1 MYSSV
6 DTVDDDLDEEEREHR
21 YPTSFL
27 NSQSPSGMPHH
38 NIFLKEGAIAMLLRN
53 VNRASALT
61 NGSRVLIRRMHDLFL
76 DVEILTG
83 ANQGKRTFIPRMTL
97 TPSDTDLPFRL
108 RRVQFPIKLAYAMT
122 INKSQGQEFEKVGV
136 FLNRACFG
144 HGQLYVAFS
153 RAHSKNDISV
163 QISETQEQGKHKGR
177 FYTKNVVLHR
187 VLQG

>member
-6 DTVDDDLDEEEREHR
+6 DSVDDDLDEEEREHR

-27 NSQSPSGMPHH
+27 NSQTPSGMPHH
-38 NIFLKEGAIAMLLRN
+38 NLFLKEGAIAMLLRN
-53 VNRASALT
+53 VNKASGLT
-61 NGSRVLIRRMHDLFL
+61 NGVRVVIRRMHDLFL

-83 ANQGKRTFIPRMTL
+83 ASQGKRVFIPRMTL
-97 TPSDTDLPFRL
+97 TPSDTDLPFQL

-122 INKSQGQEFEKVGV
+122 INKSQGQSFDKVGI

-144 HGQLYVAFS
+144 HGQLYVSFS
-153 RAHSKNDISV
+153 RAHSQDDISV
-163 QISETQEQGKHKGR
+163 EISENQEQGKDKGR
-177 FYTKNVVLHR
+177 FYTKNVVLQR